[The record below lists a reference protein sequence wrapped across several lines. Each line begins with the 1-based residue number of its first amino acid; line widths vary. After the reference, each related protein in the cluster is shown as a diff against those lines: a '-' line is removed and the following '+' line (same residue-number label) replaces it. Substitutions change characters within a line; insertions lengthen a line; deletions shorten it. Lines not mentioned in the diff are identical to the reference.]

1 MGSSEAQ
8 NHFLYLGLDRAFL
21 LNLARMAALLY
32 FRLDI
37 LASIRHCENDKYCS
51 WNIMC
56 RPVLRHLS
64 SILLSAFVIIQP
76 QYAAPNSQIGTI
88 CCFNTSTN
96 SGMGQ
101 PKVFSLSHSLVGL
114 LANILSVG
122 ISFQIRPHYITHY
135 FILLDNVQIFARL
148 SQ

>member
-1 MGSSEAQ
+1 MTGSGERSNRCVRHWTGFSSGLVCRVLGPSVGSSEAQ

-37 LASIRHCENDKYCS
+37 LASLRHCENDKYCS

-101 PKVFSLSHSLVGL
+101 PKDFSLL
-114 LANILSVG
+114 
-122 ISFQIRPHYITHY
+122 ITH
-135 FILLDNVQIFARL
+135 IRL
-148 SQ
+148 